1 MAHRSYYYRKKTK
14 KRFRIRHLL
23 ITVFGMYL
31 VFVFVNQ
38 QIQINSINKSQ
49 QEVEREIKAA
59 LEEKHRIEEQIKL
72 LNEDEYI
79 EEIARKELGLVKP
92 GEVIYKVLPSKQPF
106 VDK

>member
-1 MAHRSYYYRKKTK
+1 
-14 KRFRIRHLL
+14 
-23 ITVFGMYL
+23 MYL